1 MSVVSLGKSNHSFIH
16 ITVTSHDQRSIV
28 VIDIKSEGTLS
39 TLNGGQ
45 FRQVY
50 SSFSLQSIH
59 SQSQRENNH
68 GMNHHQTGRI
78 ATQPS
83 LFVTL
88 IRGGLL
94 FSVNEAKWNTLLTH
108 PISPISITSK
118 EGLFSISHVVYS

>member
-1 MSVVSLGKSNHSFIH
+1 MSVVSRGKSNHSYNH
-16 ITVTSHDQRSIV
+16 ITVTSHDQRGV
-28 VIDIKSEGTLS
+28 GVIDIKSKGILT
-39 TLNGGQ
+39 TLNGSQ

-59 SQSQRENNH
+59 SQSLRENNH
-68 GMNHHQTGRI
+68 GMNHHQTDRI

-83 LFVTL
+83 LFLTL

-94 FSVNEAKWNTLLTH
+94 FSVNEAKWNTLLSY

-118 EGLFSISHVVYS
+118 EGLFSISHTAYS